1 MDLPPVGKNI
11 SNDWLNNEQLNEMR
25 LIVSN
30 TNEQEA
36 GTESTQ
42 ALISAEQKMV
52 VRKNKVRLI
61 VSNTDELV
69 VD

>member
-1 MDLPPVGKNI
+1 MKTIERDAT
-11 SNDWLNNEQLNEMR
+11 R

-42 ALISAEQKMV
+42 ALISAE
-52 VRKNKVRLI
+52 RKLEKKK
-61 VSNTDELV
+61 
-69 VD
+69 